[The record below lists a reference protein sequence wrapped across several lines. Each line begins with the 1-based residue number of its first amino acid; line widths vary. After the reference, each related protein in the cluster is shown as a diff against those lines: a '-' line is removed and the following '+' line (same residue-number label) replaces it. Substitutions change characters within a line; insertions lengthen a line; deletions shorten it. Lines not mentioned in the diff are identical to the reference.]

1 MGKENV
7 FPLRKEKGRM
17 KNIKK
22 KIWTD
27 ESKKVMTEGWKKKWR
42 NTKSEKHKKKVFLK
56 WKIHKKDTKKSR
68 MKRSRRKEKTRWNR
82 KKGKIH
88 RKKRSKNRYSFKR
101 RRSKKIGETRI
112 EYKRDVKHI
121 KSSKTFSKIKVFFFF
136 EKESQK
142 KWWDVSKTKGFFGS
156 RSWKNKKLE
165 MQKATTKVQKKKE
178 EEIKNTCT

>member
-42 NTKSEKHKKKVFLK
+42 NTKSEKHKKRCF
-56 WKIHKKDTKKSR
+56 WNGRFTKKAQKIENEKKQKKR
-68 MKRSRRKEKTRWNR
+68 KNTMKQ

-121 KSSKTFSKIKVFFFF
+121 KSSKTYSKIKVFFFLRKNRRKNDETF
-136 EKESQK
+136 QK
-142 KWWDVSKTKGFFGS
+142 RRVSLVQEAEKTKNW
-156 RSWKNKKLE
+156 RCKKRP
-165 MQKATTKVQKKKE
+165 QKFKKKE